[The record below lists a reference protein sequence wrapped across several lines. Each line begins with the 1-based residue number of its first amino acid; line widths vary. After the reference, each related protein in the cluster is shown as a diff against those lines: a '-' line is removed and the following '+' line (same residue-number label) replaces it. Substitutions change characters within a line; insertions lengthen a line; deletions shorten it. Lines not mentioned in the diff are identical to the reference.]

1 MRWIFD
7 IYMPL
12 AKWGLRELRSPG
24 ARFLVSI
31 FCIGAAGVLVWKVL
45 LAYQQ
50 SPSSAIPALLIL
62 GVPVAGAMYLL
73 YVVYLTLFAS
83 GRRVQKGLISPRWL
97 RIYGYGLIPLGFWML
112 GQGRLDG
119 AFAIVAGLAC
129 LGLAQQRGGWFF
141 GD

>member
-12 AKWGLRELRSPG
+12 ARWGLRELRSPW
-24 ARFLVSI
+24 ARLLVSV
-31 FCIGAAGVLVWKVL
+31 FCLAAVGLLFWKVF
-45 LAYQQ
+45 LAYSQ
-50 SPSSAIPALLIL
+50 SPTTAIPALLIL
-62 GVPVAGAMYLL
+62 GVPIAGALYLL
-73 YVVYLTLFAS
+73 YVVYLTLFAP

-97 RIYGYGLIPLGFWML
+97 RIYGYLLIPLGFWML

-119 AFAIVAGLAC
+119 ALAIVAGLAC
-129 LGLAQQRGGWFF
+129 IGLAQQRGGWFF